1 MAFKESNNLIYIM
14 KNDLIIDAANNRM
27 QNDLINRINEARV
40 EYATDEEFLKDAL
53 YEIRMIAEKT

>member
-1 MAFKESNNLIYIM
+1 M